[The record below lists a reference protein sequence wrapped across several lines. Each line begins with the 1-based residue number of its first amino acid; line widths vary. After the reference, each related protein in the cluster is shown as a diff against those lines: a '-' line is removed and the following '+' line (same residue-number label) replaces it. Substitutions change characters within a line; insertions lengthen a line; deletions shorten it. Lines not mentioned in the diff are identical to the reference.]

1 MGDYFAGVGRTNR
14 GRGGIMTVLKLVA
27 VTNPGLR
34 RPTRGVARLLP
45 HHRDVGVTFP
55 ETTQATEGLGLSA
68 NR

>member
-1 MGDYFAGVGRTNR
+1 
-14 GRGGIMTVLKLVA
+14 MTVLKLVA